1 MADKEGNIMATKAQI
16 KASQKYL
23 KTHIKRY
30 CMNFQKVAD
39 ADIIASIEYAK
50 NHGVTKRKWIR
61 GLYEGRL

>member
-30 CMNFQKVAD
+30 CMNVQKVAD

-50 NHGVTKRKWIR
+50 NHGVTKRKWLR
-61 GLYEGRL
+61 ELYEERL